1 MAVRLGVATLAATLA
16 VVAVVAVHAP
26 TSASAA
32 SAADRIA
39 GTARVDAGDDP
50 CVLLSAADVA
60 SVLGVTVPEGRAGN
74 GTVGATNQCVYGDP
88 LGFHFRISNT
98 ITGDGGKFAKETC
111 GRAKAGTTPFLDYAP
126 VKGVG
131 KFACAYTMGTFKA
144 TAPTLVVVAP
154 YRGSKSVGRI
164 LTLAVSGTDE
174 QLAPLDAR
182 IDPGLV
188 TLGRQAAD
196 AVKREGGA

>member
-1 MAVRLGVATLAATLA
+1 MHRCVVALAA
-16 VVAVVAVHAP
+16 VI
-26 TSASAA
+26 AA
-32 SAADRIA
+32 SGVLVGPAAYADSGA
-39 GTARVDAGDDP
+39 GRTTPTTRVDAGDDP
-50 CVLLSAADVA
+50 CVLLSAAEVNSA
-60 SVLGVTVPEGRAGN
+60 LGLTLPEGKAGD
-74 GTVGATNQCVYGDP
+74 GTSTGATNQCVYGDP

-98 ITGDGGKFAKETC
+98 TTGDGGKFAKETC

-131 KFACAYTMGTFKA
+131 KFACAYTLGTFKA